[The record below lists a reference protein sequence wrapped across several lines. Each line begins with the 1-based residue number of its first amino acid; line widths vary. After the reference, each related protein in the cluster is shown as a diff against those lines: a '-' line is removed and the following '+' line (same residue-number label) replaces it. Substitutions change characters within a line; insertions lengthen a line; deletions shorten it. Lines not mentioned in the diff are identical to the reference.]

1 MQETINLLWLN
12 FVANQQIFLHY
23 ITEVFL
29 IKWLQLKQNQIFAIA
44 EKKPIE
50 GGQKI
55 CSPQEGQTL
64 KKTLFK
70 DNHIFQKHTI
80 QKGFKIH

>member
-44 EKKPIE
+44 KQIFLESEYWLADILTLI
-50 GGQKI
+50 KI
-55 CSPQEGQTL
+55 VSYLTDPVV
-64 KKTLFK
+64 
-70 DNHIFQKHTI
+70 
-80 QKGFKIH
+80 